1 MNDEKKFGGPA
12 HKNDKSEKIF
22 AELTEGSKEL
32 SMVSIIQKISRK
44 KCINFR
50 S

>member
-22 AELTEGSKEL
+22 AELAEVSKEL
-32 SMVSIIQKISRK
+32 SMAFIIQKISRK
-44 KCINFR
+44 KCISFR